1 MTSPSLSIVAQYVR
15 HLEARAHVRPYAN
28 KSPLSN
34 AIGGGLNIEALP
46 EAGHWRLELE
56 VRVSGRNA
64 EGVLCFECGC
74 AMEAIVVTAGMD
86 EPELRAYLSTNIAGL
101 LFGNIR
107 AQLASASAMTGY
119 GPVTL
124 PPITS
129 DRIAGMLKSSEAP
142 SAEQ

>member
-1 MTSPSLSIVAQYVR
+1 MTQPSLSIVAQYVR
-15 HLEARAHVRPYAN
+15 NVHARAHVRPYEN
-28 KSPLSN
+28 KSPLGNS
-34 AIGGGLNIEALP
+34 ITGDLRIETLP

-56 VRVSGRNA
+56 ATVSGRNA

-74 AMEAIVVTAGMD
+74 TMEAIVVSSGMD
-86 EPELRAYLSTNIAGL
+86 EEALHAYLSTNIAGL

-107 AQLASASAMTGY
+107 AQLSTASAMTGY

-129 DRIAGMLKSSEAP
+129 DRIATLLKPAMSETP
-142 SAEQ
+142 NP